1 MSFQTKNNCLYSYLT
16 ECGGKRHFVVKRFA
30 FLFLFLFFV
39 SILVIFDLETINYFV
54 KAKMLI
60 GHLSEHSYSDYCTHI
75 PAIVLRRPN
84 VLCMAHHT
92 HHQQ

>member
-1 MSFQTKNNCLYSYLT
+1 MRRETAFCSQEVRISFS
-16 ECGGKRHFVVKRFA
+16 FS
-30 FLFLFLFFV
+30 FFV

-92 HHQQ
+92 HHQQCHNQ